1 MEFITRLLESYGE
14 LYSEHLGID
23 PEREPFKWLLA
34 SVLFGAPIRESTAV
48 KTYEQFVKHCITT
61 PDEILKTGWHTLVD
75 ILDQGGYTRYDYKT
89 ADKLLEMAENVKG
102 KGIPYSEEEVT
113 GLAKGIGNVTANIFL
128 RELRGFQNIDP
139 EPQKF
144 VYEAAENLGL
154 LTEKN
159 LQELKRLWAE
169 HGIKGYTFLHFEAAL
184 LKLGKNFC
192 RKGKHKECGLQKW
205 CISVS

>member
-1 MEFITRLLESYGE
+1 MEFITTLLESYGK
-14 LYSEHLGID
+14 LYSEQLGID

-48 KTYEQFVKHCITT
+48 KTYGQFVKHCITT
-61 PDEILKTGWHTLVD
+61 PDEILKAGWHTLVD

-89 ADKLLEMAENVKG
+89 ADKLLEMAENVRE

-113 GLAKGIGNVTANIFL
+113 GLAKGIGNVTVNIFL

-159 LQELKRLWAE
+159 LQELKRVWAE

-184 LKLGKNFC
+184 LKLGKDFC
-192 RKGKHKECGLQKW
+192 RMGKHKKCGMRKW